1 VIFAL
6 DIDVNPLCGGL
17 DQQIC
22 ETISLCSAKNVPVVH
37 ANSKK
42 RLGMAFTGK
51 LGPKVTVVSV
61 IDFQSQKDKFVD
73 LLELVG
79 KFRFQ

>member
-1 VIFAL
+1 
-6 DIDVNPLCGGL
+6 
-17 DQQIC
+17 
-22 ETISLCSAKNVPVVH
+22 
-37 ANSKK
+37 
-42 RLGMAFTGK
+42 MAFTGK